1 MKTTH
6 ILVAFC
12 FTAASAAHAQVAP
25 SATSGAA
32 GLRYTFRYAETAE
45 TYAANGD
52 RQTIT
57 PSASVE
63 YDSNEERHPF
73 RMKYSGGYT
82 WNIAGPSYATGVF
95 QRLLLSQTFVWH
107 KWDLMFSDNVGYLPQ
122 TPILGFSGIAGT
134 GEPVGTPDPNPPTDE
149 SILANTHVV
158 NNMANGELSHQFN
171 RSYSL
176 SGGGSSDI
184 LRYPDGVGLD
194 TDSVMANA
202 EFDDQLNVRNRISG
216 TYSFSHYTYPGYSTS
231 FGTNAVTVGYLR
243 QWNRRLNTNVSAGPQ
258 WVGSL
263 DPAEVPN
270 SLRLSA
276 VAALNYQ
283 FQFGEFV
290 AHYNHGTNGGAG
302 YLLGAEF
309 DAARISLSHE
319 FERRNLTLGVD
330 SAYTRT
336 QGLTKNGVTDAK
348 FAGVQA
354 TRRIGEYLTVFA
366 NYTAADQTTS
376 SPLYSTALSGLEQ
389 IVGFGL
395 TYSPRGTRLV
405 RH

>member
-6 ILVAFC
+6 ILVALC

-25 SATSGAA
+25 AATSGGA

-45 TYAANGD
+45 FYDVAGD
-52 RQTIT
+52 RQTIS

-73 RMKYSGGYT
+73 RMKYTGGYT
-82 WNIAGPSYATGVF
+82 WNVVGPSYATGVF

-107 KWDLMFSDNVGYLPQ
+107 KWDLNFTDNVGYLPQ

-134 GEPVGTPDPNPPTDE
+134 GEPVGTSNPNPPTDQ
-149 SILANTHVV
+149 SILANTHIV

-171 RSYSL
+171 RAYSL
-176 SGGGSSDI
+176 SGGGSYDL

-194 TDSVMANA
+194 NDSVTANA
-202 EFDDQLNVRNRISG
+202 ELDYQFNVRNRISG
-216 TYSFSHYTYPGYSTS
+216 IYNFSHYTYPGYSTS
-231 FGTNAVTVGYLR
+231 FGTNAATFGYLR
-243 QWNRRLNTNVSAGPQ
+243 QWNRRLDTNVSVGPE
-258 WVGSL
+258 WVSSL

-270 SLRLSA
+270 SIRLSA

-283 FQFGEFV
+283 LHFGELAV
-290 AHYNHGTNGGAG
+290 HYNHGTNGGAG

-309 DAARISLSHE
+309 DAARVSVSRE
-319 FERRNLTLGVD
+319 FLKNLTLGVD
-330 SAYTRT
+330 GAYTRT
-336 QGLTKNGVTDAK
+336 EGLSKNGVTNAK

-354 TRRIGEYLTVFA
+354 TRRIGEYMTVFA
-366 NYTAADQTTS
+366 NYTAADQNTS
-376 SPLYSTALSGLEQ
+376 SPLYSTALNGLEQ

-395 TYSPRGTRLV
+395 TYSPRGTRLI